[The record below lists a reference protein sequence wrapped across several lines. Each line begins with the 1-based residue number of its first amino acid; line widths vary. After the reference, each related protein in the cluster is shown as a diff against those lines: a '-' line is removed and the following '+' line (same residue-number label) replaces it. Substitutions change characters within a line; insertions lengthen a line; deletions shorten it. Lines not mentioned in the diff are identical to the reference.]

1 MEARLEAQSGIQTQ
15 LNVKQLTWI
24 SKNAYS
30 CSRPYMQAIFFFLI
44 AFSNSCSNT
53 NVTLV
58 SCGSYNSTKDHC
70 LDQGCCWNSSSA
82 VHETQCYRVL
92 ENNQTTS
99 SKTNTTNTPITTVL
113 STDVKTTATSL
124 ATSAR

>member
-1 MEARLEAQSGIQTQ
+1 MWNSNTAKCKTAYLDFEKRVLLFEDLQS
-15 LNVKQLTWI
+15 
-24 SKNAYS
+24 
-30 CSRPYMQAIFFFLI
+30 IFFFLI
-44 AFSNSCSNT
+44 AFNNSCSNT

-70 LDQGCCWNSSSA
+70 LGLGCCWNSSSA
-82 VHETQCYRVL
+82 VHDTQCYRVVK
-92 ENNQTTS
+92 NNQTTS
-99 SKTNTTNTPITTVL
+99 NETKTTNTPISTVL

>member
-24 SKNAYS
+24 SKNANS
-30 CSRPYMQAIFFFLI
+30 CSRTYMQAIFIFLI
-44 AFSNSCSNT
+44 AFNNSCSNT

-70 LDQGCCWNSSSA
+70 LDLGCCWNSSSA
-82 VHETQCYRVL
+82 VHEAPCYRVL
-92 ENNQTTS
+92 KNNQTTS
-99 SKTNTTNTPITTVL
+99 NETNTTNTPISTVL
-113 STDVKTTATSL
+113 STDVKTTVTSL